1 VGGFVKKRIV
11 ISFLLLT
18 LGACSSVIK
27 PISTEILIS
36 TAVPT
41 QTATVIPTMTFLS
54 SDEMPDVISELASEW
69 NGIPI
74 MPGEIAGEGDQDGY
88 VFTIEATPQTVQEY
102 YQLELGNLGWQL
114 LSQEADDS
122 SILLMFVNGASE
134 TLTIH
139 VIAKDGEALVL
150 LVK

>member
-1 VGGFVKKRIV
+1 VKKRIAV
-11 ISFLLLT
+11 NFLLLT
-18 LGACSSVIK
+18 LVACSSVIK
-27 PISTEILIS
+27 PIPAEILTF

-41 QTATVIPTMTFLS
+41 RTATILPTVTLLPS
-54 SDEMPDVISELASEW
+54 GETPDVISELASEW
-69 NGIPI
+69 NGVPI

>member
-1 VGGFVKKRIV
+1 VKKRIAV
-11 ISFLLLT
+11 SFLLLT
-18 LGACSSVIK
+18 LVACSSLVQ
-27 PISTEILIS
+27 PIPTEIPTF

-41 QTATVIPTMTFLS
+41 RTAPVIPTMTLRTS
-54 SDEMPDVISELASEW
+54 GETPDGTSELASEW
-69 NGIPI
+69 NGVPI
-74 MPGEIAGEGDQDGY
+74 MPGEIAGEGDEDGY
-88 VFTIEATPQTVQEY
+88 VFTIKATPQRVQEY

-114 LSQEADDS
+114 LSQEADES
-122 SILLMFVNGASE
+122 SMIMMFVNGASE